1 MIPAVASFD
10 FKQARSRI
18 ERQIITGFIECTR
31 SYEVLTSVHTIKIS
45 VIKRAHRVPV
55 HRVTLLTENFI
66 LDTKHESNTRMF

>member
-10 FKQARSRI
+10 CKQAMSRI
-18 ERQIITGFIECTR
+18 ERQIITEFIECTG

-45 VIKRAHRVPV
+45 IIKTAHRVPV
-55 HRVTLLTENFI
+55 HLVTLLTENFI